1 MNLVGFVSHT
11 AITMDYANELFTDY
25 LDSIPYMLKS
35 IEDAIESE
43 DFEVLHRCVHQLRG
57 SSENFRISEVYGL
70 FTRLEQFALD
80 KDRGNCKKELPD
92 IKKLFE

>member
-43 DFEVLHRCVHQLRG
+43 
-57 SSENFRISEVYGL
+57 VYGL